1 MADLNPTPCDIDEL
15 LSAYLDGEL
24 RPGELEVVARHLDG
38 CERCIAEFR
47 ELKEARTA
55 VRLIP
60 MLQVPDRVI
69 RMVHYGEEL
78 SAFLDGELVTAEHH
92 ILSTH
97 LQTCAE
103 CRYELQELDS
113 ARAAIRSLPTLE
125 PPVLLGVERDIVAQ
139 RRLSPRRAVAAV
151 VGAAAVVA
159 VIGALGG
166 SAEPPQ
172 PLDLDAIADRH
183 GARASVDAGFSVVP
197 AGFVP
202 RGAP

>member
-1 MADLNPTPCDIDEL
+1 MAHLSHDACDIGEL

-24 RPGELEVVARHLDG
+24 RPGELEVVAEHLDG
-38 CERCIAEFR
+38 CEPCVAEFR

-55 VRLIP
+55 IRLVP

-69 RMVHYGEEL
+69 LMAHYAEEL
-78 SAFLDGELVTAEHH
+78 SAFLDGELGTAEHQ
-92 ILSTH
+92 IVSTH

-103 CRYELQELDS
+103 CRYELQTLDS
-113 ARAAIRSLPTLE
+113 ARTAVRALPTLE
-125 PPVLLGVERDIVAQ
+125 PPVLLDVEREIVA
-139 RRLSPRRAVAAV
+139 RRRIQPRQWVSAAV
-151 VGAAAVVA
+151 GVAAAVA
-159 VIGALGG
+159 LIGALGG
-166 SAEPPQ
+166 SAEPTQ

-202 RGAP
+202 AGAP